1 MPSRSPSTRPDD
13 PLRLRPPIITD
24 ADKPL
29 RRQVAMA
36 YRSARE
42 AGLSHH
48 HALDAAEAVYFKA
61 RPEALADRLEASAQV
76 NGMIAS
82 AIQVD
87 PKWFWKNV
95 RAAIDAR

>member
-1 MPSRSPSTRPDD
+1 
-13 PLRLRPPIITD
+13 
-24 ADKPL
+24 
-29 RRQVAMA
+29 MA

-48 HALDAAEAVYFKA
+48 HALDAAEAAYFQA
-61 RPEALADRLEASAQV
+61 RPEALADRLEASAHV

-95 RAAIDAR
+95 RAQYATP